1 MKKISAGKRRAII
14 ITGAVLLAIYL
25 IVSVIF
31 WFTGMPKTFFR
42 YKVKEDNTISIDYY
56 SGFFP
61 LMRIP
66 DKIDGLPVTEIDNM
80 LNFYS

>member
-1 MKKISAGKRRAII
+1 MKKMSAGKRRAII
-14 ITGAVLLAIYL
+14 IVGAVLAIYL

-31 WFTGMPKTFFR
+31 WFTGMPKIFFR

-61 LMRIP
+61 LLRIP
-66 DKIDGLPVTEIDNM
+66 DKIDNIYFFIMTMVFRIR
-80 LNFYS
+80 Y